1 MQPSTH
7 DNIYGKYDII
17 FRKHE
22 LESCGSSFKVMK
34 KKLHIQLARCNLVVL
49 GSSTSI
55 VFLSTLVRVTPP
67 TFVCFI
73 LKLLRIFSIK
83 IVSETNPL
91 WCLLFRICVFE
102 YFNYLVFLE
111 FVRLILIKAVVFM
124 VCLQTLLFRKLFWE
138 NKATVRAPPSNYWE
152 HTLPTSSELKC

>member
-22 LESCGSSFKVMK
+22 LEPCGSSFKLMK
-34 KKLHIQLARCNLVVL
+34 RKLHVQLAECNLVML

>member
-22 LESCGSSFKVMK
+22 LEPCGSSFKLMK
-34 KKLHIQLARCNLVVL
+34 KKLHVQLAECNLVML

-55 VFLSTLVRVTPP
+55 VFLSILVRLTPPP
-67 TFVCFI
+67 TFVWFI
-73 LKLLRIFSIK
+73 LKFLRIFSIK

-111 FVRLILIKAVVFM
+111 FVRLILIKVINRHHRNCRVHG
-124 VCLQTLLFRKLFWE
+124 V
-138 NKATVRAPPSNYWE
+138 PSNI
-152 HTLPTSSELKC
+152 TI